1 MLSKQPAIS
10 ASNTNLGLTL
20 IAAKTASMASWTE
33 RPGRNPYEL
42 GSKRASH
49 SGSRASQTSVC
60 AALVRIVGMPS
71 GRFSV
76 LPGLGIHTRR
86 LDCGLSVRL
95 SVATR
100 ARRWDGVRALT
111 PSTPA
116 VFLPRLS
123 CVTRRT
129 ARHFA
134 DQDFISN
141 CSSRWTARWSPR
153 WAARKI
159 RFWSFQTVRWIIFQG
174 RSFHSDTGGEAAV
187 LSDILTRFAPLPSI
201 HRDPSG
207 QIPLI
212 TPPCLFGRASP
223 GCPRGLRGESLGFV
237 GHPAISTYQR
247 AASPRSTARGQSSWF
262 PRSCCSSSASG
273 RTALSAGLLWV
284 HARSYDY
291 APSPRAAPV
300 LGQPVQIPCHAG
312 WPSHLRWI
320 GVATVVLRALP
331 ARNTYDVRSRVSL
344 HFGHAALSG

>member
-71 GRFSV
+71 GRFSI

-86 LDCGLSVRL
+86 TGCGLSVRE

-134 DQDFISN
+134 DQDFIN
-141 CSSRWTARWSPR
+141 KCSSRWTARWSSR
-153 WAARKI
+153 WAARKM
-159 RFWSFQTVRWIIFQG
+159 RFWSFQTFRWIVFQG
-174 RSFHSDTGGEAAV
+174 RSFHSDTGGETAV

-207 QIPLI
+207 QIPLVI
-212 TPPCLFGRASP
+212 PPALFERVSP
-223 GCPRGLRGESLGFV
+223 GYPQGSGERALALWVILPPRLTSEQPPHDRPRGVSRGGCHVPVVRLPRAV
-237 GHPAISTYQR
+237 GPHCP
-247 AASPRSTARGQSSWF
+247 PG
-262 PRSCCSSSASG
+262 CCECMLG
-273 RTALSAGLLWV
+273 RTSMRRAPEPFPFWASLSK
-284 HARSYDY
+284 
-291 APSPRAAPV
+291 
-300 LGQPVQIPCHAG
+300 
-312 WPSHLRWI
+312 
-320 GVATVVLRALP
+320 
-331 ARNTYDVRSRVSL
+331 SRVMRVGL
-344 HFGHAALSG
+344 PTYAGY